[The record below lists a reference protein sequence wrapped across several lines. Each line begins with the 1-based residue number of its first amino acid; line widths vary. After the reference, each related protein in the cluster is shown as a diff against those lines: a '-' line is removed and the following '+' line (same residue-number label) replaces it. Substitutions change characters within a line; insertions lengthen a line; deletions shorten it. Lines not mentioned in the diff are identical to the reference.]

1 MIRVNNVHIPLDYD
15 DAAVRKRIC
24 RELRVDNSAVK
35 SVSIFRRSVDARK
48 KDNIFFLCAVDVV
61 LNINEDNVLKK
72 AKNASTRGTVRRA
85 DSRSKRSESDCDRT
99 WQGRGQPNR

>member
-72 AKNASTRGTVRRA
+72 AKNASKVQPYTYDVPKWKGGASPLVV
-85 DSRSKRSESDCDRT
+85 DCSPR
-99 WQGRGQPNR
+99 